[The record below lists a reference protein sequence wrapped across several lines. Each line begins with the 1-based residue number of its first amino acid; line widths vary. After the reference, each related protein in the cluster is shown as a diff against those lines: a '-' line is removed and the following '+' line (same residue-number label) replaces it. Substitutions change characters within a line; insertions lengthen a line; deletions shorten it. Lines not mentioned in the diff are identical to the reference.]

1 MKQLIINCKQ
11 FHELNEE
18 QQKKVLDNYRDIDT
32 DWLTPEDLIW
42 ALSGA
47 GPTIADAGF
56 IDPEVHYQLDGCQ
69 GEGACFDCS
78 TFNYD
83 LLLEDLDIPHKSL
96 FIKILDAGVCAY
108 GEITRPEVSF
118 AYHYCHENCRRFYVV
133 TDTAYTC
140 PRVEAILEKIRY
152 HIEQKRYYLCLTA
165 KNMIQEAIA
174 YLESDEYVKEY
185 IEVNEYYFRE
195 DNLQIIDEDILT
207 EIKEEN
213 VEAQ

>member
-18 QQKKVLDNYRDIDT
+18 QQKKVLDKYRGIDSN
-32 DWLTPEDLIW
+32 WLTAEDLVW
-42 ALSGA
+42 NLSNA
-47 GPTIADAGF
+47 GQTIADAGF
-56 IDPEVHYQLDGCQ
+56 IDPEVQYQLTGSQ
-69 GEGACFDCS
+69 GDGACFDCS

-108 GEITRPEVSF
+108 GEITRPEASF
-118 AYHYCHENCRRFYVV
+118 AYHYCHENCRRFYINIL
-133 TDTAYTC
+133 C
-140 PRVEAILEKIRY
+140 SHNCSRVESILEKIRY

-165 KNMIQEAIA
+165 KSMIQGAIDFA
-174 YLESDEYVKEY
+174 ESDEHVKET
-185 IEVNEYYFRE
+185 IEANGYYFRE
-195 DNLQIIDEDILT
+195 DTLQIVSESELT

-213 VEAQ
+213 IEA

>member
-18 QQKKVLDNYRDIDT
+18 QQKKVLEEHRDIDT
-32 DWLTPEDLIW
+32 DWLTAEDLVW
-42 ALSGA
+42 DLSNA
-47 GPTIADAGF
+47 GQTIADAGF
-56 IDPEVHYQLDGCQ
+56 LDPEVHYQLDGCQ

-96 FIKILDAGVCAY
+96 FVKILTNETSAY
-108 GEITRPEVSF
+108 GEIVRPEVSF
-118 AYHYCHENCRRFYVV
+118 AYHYCHENCRRFYIVINI
-133 TDTAYTC
+133 AYNC

-152 HIEQKRYYLCLTA
+152 HIEQKRYFLCLTA
-165 KNMIQEAIA
+165 KNMIQEAIDYA
-174 YLESDEYVKEY
+174 ESDEHVKETL
-185 IEVNEYYFRE
+185 EANEYYFRE
-195 DNLQIIDEDILT
+195 DNLQIVSESELT

-213 VEAQ
+213 CEA